1 MTSRGSRF
9 TLTLI
14 VVCLLAL
21 PARGQQQETPPPAAP
36 VPAPGA
42 PQTEPAPAP
51 DEPPA
56 TTPAPAPEAAPQTEP
71 QTEPAPASPD
81 AAEPPQAPTASEP
94 SDAGGTET
102 GTGDVELPPRPAEDR
117 ILPRL
122 DVYFPEGELDLRVNR
137 LINKTFFEGQVKY
150 NFIKGDITAFLRYRY
165 YGYQRTTQFT
175 VFDSIEFDDI
185 DQNVTGDFDRVRGTL
200 LLFQWPHSYNYRT
213 FGLAEIDRIS
223 TNRGEKG
230 DEFFVR
236 RDRTNTFVR
245 VGYQIGTPDEG
256 RSSAIAGETRARTER
271 LFSAFREFGPGDA
284 TFTAAVTY
292 GFKIGIG
299 DFDYVKFEFE
309 ALKRFDISTRTF
321 LVGRLRGGTFPY
333 IGDADTEKLPPD
345 PDPIDF
351 YAAPRSEAF
360 RLDGRENLKGL
371 DDRRRGIEQL
381 LTTWEYFFPWFL
393 ESHRNFL
400 RLDFENWYWILYTG
414 FGTIGLDRKA
424 YSDFGSYIPDAGIG
438 FESSFRLRKYRFFL
452 SGIVA
457 QALKGDGGV
466 EARISVKSYR

>member
-1 MTSRGSRF
+1 MTSCGVRS
-9 TLTLI
+9 LLLLL
-14 VVCLLAL
+14 VVSLSAVQVR
-21 PARGQQQETPPPAAP
+21 AQQQETPPPEPQAAPVQPPP
-36 VPAPGA
+36 VPAP
-42 PQTEPAPAP
+42 
-51 DEPPA
+51 
-56 TTPAPAPEAAPQTEP
+56 PAPEPQSVP
-71 QTEPAPASPD
+71 VPAPASPD
-81 AAEPPQAPTASEP
+81 AAEPQTPTVPEP
-94 SDAGGTET
+94 SGSGGGTES

-122 DVYFPEGELDLRVNR
+122 DFYFPEGELDLRVNR

-175 VFDSIEFDDI
+175 VFDAIEFDDI
-185 DQNVTGDFDRVRGTL
+185 DQNVTDDFDRVRGTL
-200 LLFQWPHSYNYRT
+200 LLLQWPHSYNSRT

-223 TNRGEKG
+223 SNKGERGS
-230 DEFFVR
+230 DFFVR

-245 VGYQIGTPDEG
+245 MGYQLGTPDEG

-284 TFTAAVTY
+284 TITAAFTY
-292 GFKIGIG
+292 GFKFGIG
-299 DFDYVKFEFE
+299 DFDYLKFEFE
-309 ALKRFDISTRTF
+309 ALKRFDVSTRTF
-321 LVGRLRGGTFPY
+321 LIGRLRGGTFPY
-333 IGDADTEKLPPD
+333 IGKVDDPETLPPD
-345 PDPIDF
+345 PEPLDF
-351 YAAPRSEAF
+351 YAIPGSEAF
-360 RLDGRENLKGL
+360 HLEGRENLKGL
-371 DDRRRGIEQL
+371 GDRQRGIEQL

-393 ESHRNFL
+393 ESHHNFL
-400 RLDFENWYWILYTG
+400 RLDFQNWYWILYTG
-414 FGTIGLDRKA
+414 IGTTGLDREA
-424 YSDFGSYIPDAGIG
+424 YTDFDSYIPDAGIG